1 MHHLGRRI
9 TYANVMS
16 TIAVF
21 LVLGGATAFAA
32 TKIGSAQIKA
42 NAIVSGKIKKEA
54 VTEAKLKAGAVGTAK
69 LAGGAVTAAK
79 IAAGAVGAGQL
90 ADGSVGGAKL
100 APGAVGN
107 GALADGSVSG
117 PKLAAGA
124 VGSGQI
130 AGGAVT
136 PEKLSQAYLPA
147 ATVGV
152 PLAGVSVE
160 SSGTLRTYFNRA
172 GGEPTVTHLGA
183 GEFEIVFPG
192 LEHKLS
198 VSKSISTATL
208 SDASSGGEIA
218 HTTVFGNPHVLTF
231 NSSGTKADR
240 PFELVVFTAE

>member
-1 MHHLGRRI
+1 MHHLSRRI

-16 TIAVF
+16 TLAVF

-42 NAIVSGKIKKEA
+42 NAIVTGKIKKEA

-79 IAAGAVGAGQL
+79 LGASAVGAGQL
-90 ADGSVGGAKL
+90 ANGSVDGS
-100 APGAVGN
+100 
-107 GALADGSVSG
+107 
-117 PKLAAGA
+117 KLAAGA
-124 VGSGQI
+124 VGPGNLADGSVGGSKL
-130 AGGAVT
+130 AAGAVT
-136 PEKLSQAYLPA
+136 PDKLSQAYLPA
-147 ATVGV
+147 DTVGV

-160 SSGTLRTYFNRA
+160 SGGTLRTFFNRA
-172 GGEPTVTHLGA
+172 GGEPTVTRLGN
-183 GEFEIVFPG
+183 GEYEVVFPG

-198 VSKSISTATL
+198 VSKSISAATL
-208 SDASSGGEIA
+208 SDASAGGEIA